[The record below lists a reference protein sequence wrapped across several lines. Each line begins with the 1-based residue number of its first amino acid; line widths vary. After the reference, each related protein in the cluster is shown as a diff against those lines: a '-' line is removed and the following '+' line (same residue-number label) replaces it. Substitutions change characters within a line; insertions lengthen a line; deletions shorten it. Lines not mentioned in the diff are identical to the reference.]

1 MFPAIILL
9 FQFAPALYGQESN
22 EQTGPVVSVER
33 LSGGVVVGELMAVGK
48 DALVVRHDPNDSLVL
63 PWSGIRRITG
73 GTNSHPW
80 AWAAGGVVA
89 GALAGVIIGRPED
102 VFTYSSPYGSASSGD
117 NSDKRVQDAA
127 ILGAAGGVVF
137 GLGAA
142 LFDSQFEYDLQS
154 MSDQELLV
162 AREELN
168 AQAHYPDADS
178 RTFANAPEKKDAW
191 MPPAEPSAEDGL
203 SDIDH
208 NIPKT
213 SSSRRDA
220 IAVVIGN
227 ARYMKSQIPSV
238 DFACRDAM
246 LVREHLISMFGY
258 REGNIIY
265 AENATQADFNAIF
278 GTASNFKGKLY
289 NYIKEGKSDV
299 FIYYSGHG
307 APNPESKEGYFVPV
321 DCDPALVSL
330 NGYSLKT
337 FYDNLSKLRYR
348 SLTVVIDACFSGS
361 SEKGMLLRNISPV
374 FIEVEDPVLT
384 LKKAVVLTSAG
395 GNQVS
400 SWYPEKGHSLFTYYF
415 LKGMRGDADRSHDRT
430 ITVGEMK
437 SYLTENVKYMAR
449 RLSSR
454 EQTPQV
460 YGNPDR
466 PVINVP

>member
-9 FQFAPALYGQESN
+9 FQFAPALHGQESN
-22 EQTGPVVSVER
+22 EQTGSEVTVER
-33 LSGGVVVGELMAVGK
+33 LSGDVVVGELMSAGK
-48 DALVVRHDPNDSLVL
+48 TALVVRRDPDDSLVL

-102 VFTYSSPYGSASSGD
+102 AYAYSSSYGSYSNGD
-117 NSDKRVQDAA
+117 VSDKRVQDAA

-142 LFDSQFEYDLQS
+142 LFDTQFEYDLQS
-154 MSDQELLV
+154 MSDQERLV

-168 AQAHYPDADS
+168 TQAHYPDADN
-178 RTFANAPEKKDAW
+178 RTFAIAPEKKDTW
-191 MPPAEPSAEDGL
+191 MPPAEPAAEDGL

-227 ARYMKSQIPSV
+227 AKYMKSQIPAV

-278 GTASNFKGKLY
+278 GTSSNFKGKLY

-299 FIYYSGHG
+299 FIYYNGHG

-321 DCDPALVSL
+321 DCDPAMVSL

-348 SLTVVIDACFSGS
+348 TLTVVIDACFSGS

-466 PVINVP
+466 PVISAP